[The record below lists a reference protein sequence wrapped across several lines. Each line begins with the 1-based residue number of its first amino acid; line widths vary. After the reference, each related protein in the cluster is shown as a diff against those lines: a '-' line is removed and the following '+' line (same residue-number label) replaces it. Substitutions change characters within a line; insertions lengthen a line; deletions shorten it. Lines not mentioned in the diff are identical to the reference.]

1 MASLPTGFQHGFPG
15 FDRIVSQHPS
25 PRLRDGWPGL
35 PPAVGLHRNPLS
47 MGRRRVRTKTNQ
59 QMLHIVDEP
68 ALAAQVVLVPT
79 CVGRIGS
86 HGSILIAVA
95 GDGMNVTRLMGGEGQ
110 GIGHACADQ
119 CIEKI
124 CGTVRPMTLLK
135 PLAET

>member
-1 MASLPTGFQHGFPG
+1 
-15 FDRIVSQHPS
+15 
-25 PRLRDGWPGL
+25 
-35 PPAVGLHRNPLS
+35 
-47 MGRRRVRTKTNQ
+47 MGRRRVRTETNQ

-135 PLAET
+135 PLAEA